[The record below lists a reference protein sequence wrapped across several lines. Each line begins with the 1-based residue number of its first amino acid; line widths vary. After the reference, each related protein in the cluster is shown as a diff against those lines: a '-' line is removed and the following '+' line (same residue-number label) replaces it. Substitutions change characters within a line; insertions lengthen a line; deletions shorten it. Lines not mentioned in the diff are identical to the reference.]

1 MSSSIKGFTNK
12 IILNQEAA
20 QWVLLLEDT
29 PKLSKK
35 QIDKLNAWVST
46 SPVHRECLK
55 SMVQSWGELDLLNS
69 VMLPQEMQRPSFFMV
84 FFTNLFIP
92 FVSLFSLLLVY
103 IKQSKNI
110 ISPLIV
116 TPLLLCVIVGGKIFI
131 TDPVVNNQSSVFSTK
146 IGEHRSH
153 AMSDGSVVW
162 LNSSTKIEV
171 NYSNAFR
178 RIKLLK
184 GEAHFEVAKDRHRP
198 FEVYADNRLFRA
210 IGTAFSVHK
219 LKGNIEIIVSEGTV
233 ELVIVDDTLVVIPDD
248 LQNIRTADDFNDK
261 NMDTQLVSDQKIVK
275 PANVKKMLGKLSA
288 GQRISIPTQ
297 YEKLTNVVELDT
309 SEITRSLSWKEGKL
323 VFAGES
329 LEEVIKEI
337 TRHTKVKIDVFDSQ
351 LKSMRIGGQFKV
363 GETDTLFYVLE
374 SGFGISVKKLN
385 DHHVQLRLKEK

>member
-84 FFTNLFIP
+84 FVTNLFMP

-288 GQRISIPTQ
+288 GQRISIPTK
-297 YEKLTNVVELDT
+297 YEKLINVVELDT